1 MGQSLANY
9 HKANTAMGNNKHKKH
24 STSSKKRPE
33 PRAAAKAGAVSA
45 PTIKAPEPVPEI
57 TSVKGLTREGKP
69 RQRAYRTYFGV
80 TDKGSVIK
88 YKSYEAREIDVKEG
102 RIKRITAHEAR
113 EIEADGARP
122 SPLVI
127 TTQWSPKAGGT
138 QPQPVATVAEP
149 AALYEVRA
157 TLNVIT
163 RLVTELQ
170 SKMAA
175 IEGESRALSNGKI
188 IATGY

>member
-9 HKANTAMGNNKHKKH
+9 HKANMGKHKQ
-24 STSSKKRPE
+24 TGSSKRSPPKVISKAV
-33 PRAAAKAGAVSA
+33 AAVPVKVA
-45 PTIKAPEPVPEI
+45 PAPDPQVESPK
-57 TSVKGLTREGKP
+57 KGLTREGKP
-69 RQRAYRTYFGV
+69 RKRAYRTYFGV

-113 EIEADGARP
+113 EIEAEGARP
-122 SPLVI
+122 APLVI
-127 TTQWSPKAGGT
+127 STQWSPQAGGA
-138 QPQPVATVAEP
+138 PQPRAAATSHVAEP

-170 SKMAA
+170 SKMQA
-175 IEGESRALSNGKI
+175 IETGEE
-188 IATGY
+188 

>member
-1 MGQSLANY
+1 MGQSLAHY
-9 HKANTAMGNNKHKKH
+9 HKANTGMGNNKHKSSKA
-24 STSSKKRPE
+24 SSKKPPGRV
-33 PRAAAKAGAVSA
+33 AAKAAS
-45 PTIKAPEPVPEI
+45 PPIKAATAPVKAQEPVPEVI
-57 TSVKGLTREGKP
+57 STKGLTREGKP

-113 EIEADGARP
+113 EIEANGARP

-127 TTQWSPKAGGT
+127 STQWSPKAGGA
-138 QPQPVATVAEP
+138 QPQAAASQVAEP

-157 TLNVIT
+157 TLNVMT
-163 RLVTELQ
+163 RLLTELQ
-170 SKMAA
+170 AKMQA
-175 IEGESRALSNGKI
+175 IESGEE
-188 IATGY
+188 